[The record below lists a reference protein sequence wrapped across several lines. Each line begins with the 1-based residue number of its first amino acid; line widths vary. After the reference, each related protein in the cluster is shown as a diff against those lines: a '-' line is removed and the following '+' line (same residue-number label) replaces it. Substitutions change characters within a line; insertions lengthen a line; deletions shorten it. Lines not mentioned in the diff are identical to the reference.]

1 MRTDEG
7 RFETINVESW
17 DSLRDTLVSE
27 RFRGWAFRGQS
38 DANWEV
44 FSSLSRYLLR
54 NRVNPQ
60 AWQLQESRIL
70 RIFRRKAHLFL
81 DQPPSESESFEW
93 LSIMQHHGAP
103 TRLLD
108 FTWSP
113 YVAAFFALQH
123 ATGPAA
129 IWATF
134 PPELLDKKYRTTIAS
149 QHISADEIGPWVIGN
164 YEKIFLKNDR
174 SIVVIGEPHRMNQ
187 RLIAQSGTFAMP
199 GVLDV
204 PIERI
209 VPVRAIKKILINTS
223 KIRKNAMQ
231 ELYNMNVSEATLFPG
246 LDGLA
251 RSLAYE
257 LEWHWAFD
265 PETMERYPGFDLE

>member
-1 MRTDEG
+1 MDEG
-7 RFETINVESW
+7 KYETINLDSW
-17 DSLRDTLVSE
+17 DSLRDMLVSKQ
-27 RFRGWAFRGQS
+27 FRGWAFRGQA
-38 DANWEV
+38 DASWKL
-44 FSSLSRYLLR
+44 FSSLSRYLLQ
-54 NRVNPQ
+54 NRVNPK
-60 AWQLQESRIL
+60 AWEQQESRIL

-81 DQPPSESESFEW
+81 AQPPSESDSFEW

-123 ATGPAA
+123 ATKAAA
-129 IWATF
+129 IWAIF
-134 PPELLDKKYRTTIAS
+134 PPELLDEKYRTTIADQRTS
-149 QHISADEIGPWVIGN
+149 VEEIGPWVIGN
-164 YEKIFLKNDR
+164 YESIFIKNNR

-204 PIERI
+204 PVECIAPKHA
-209 VPVRAIKKILINTS
+209 VKKIVIDSS
-223 KIRKNAMQ
+223 KTRKLAMQ
-231 ELYNMNVSEATLFPG
+231 ELYKMNVSEATLFPG
-246 LDGLA
+246 LDGMA

-257 LEWHWAFD
+257 LESHWAFD
-265 PETMERYPGFDLE
+265 PETMEIYPGFHMQ